1 MCRALKDMALDWEL
15 VGEAVLSATPPKTKK
30 GPEGA
35 LDPIGRSG
43 EIRTHD
49 PCLPKTVLYQ
59 AELLPVGNES
69 PNIKA
74 NRKWQSIRR
83 IASRSAA
90 GT

>member
-1 MCRALKDMALDWEL
+1 MCRALKDIALDWET
-15 VGEAVLSATPPKTKK
+15 VGEAVLSATPAKTKK

-59 AELLPVGNES
+59 AELHSDRE
-69 PNIKA
+69 
-74 NRKWQSIRR
+74 
-83 IASRSAA
+83 AA
-90 GT
+90 A